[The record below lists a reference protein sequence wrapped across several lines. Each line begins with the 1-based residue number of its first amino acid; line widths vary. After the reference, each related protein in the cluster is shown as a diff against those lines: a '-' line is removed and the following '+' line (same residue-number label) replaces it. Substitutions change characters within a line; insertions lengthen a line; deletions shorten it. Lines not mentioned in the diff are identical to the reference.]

1 MKAIEEIKK
10 VSLSPPP
17 KSQEEL
23 SPPKIIIDT
32 QETPRTLSPFND
44 QFDSPKST
52 KSENATTS
60 SSFLNNIP
68 TSRALNNR
76 RSIVSARLYNKIF
89 DEENYDDKGAVM
101 FGWGK
106 LPFNGGTNVTQMIV

>member
-10 VSLSPPP
+10 VSLSPP

-23 SPPKIIIDT
+23 SPPKIIIEDT

-52 KSENATTS
+52 KSENTTAS